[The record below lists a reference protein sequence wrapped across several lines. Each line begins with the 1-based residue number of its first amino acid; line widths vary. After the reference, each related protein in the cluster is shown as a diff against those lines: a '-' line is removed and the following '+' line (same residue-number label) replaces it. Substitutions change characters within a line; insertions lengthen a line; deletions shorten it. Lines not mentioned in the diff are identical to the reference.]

1 MGRPRKN
8 AAKPDAQELALVP
21 EEEQPYQLPE
31 GWKWVRLGGIYQI
44 NPKSKAEDDTLASF
58 VPMEKIDPGMKGT
71 FTFDV
76 QPWGKIKKGHTQFE
90 NGDIAFAKISPCF
103 ENGKSML
110 VQGLKNGLGAGTT
123 ELIVLRQPNVFQK
136 YTFYLVSSSDF
147 IQKGTQTY
155 SGTVGQ
161 QRINMDFVRNYPIPL
176 PPLDVQERIVT
187 HIESLFAKLDEA
199 KEKAQ
204 AALNSFET
212 RKAAILHKAF
222 TGELTAK
229 WREERGIGKESWSQ
243 KTFANLIHKIE
254 AGKNF
259 RCEERPPV
267 DGEVGV
273 VKVSAVTWG
282 TFNEHESK
290 TCPDSSYYNEHY
302 KIKNGDLL
310 FSRANTIDLVG
321 KFVIVDNIV
330 KTLML
335 SDKILRITTTMT

>member
-155 SGTVGQ
+155 SGTV
-161 QRINMDFVRNYPIPL
+161 
-176 PPLDVQERIVT
+176 
-187 HIESLFAKLDEA
+187 
-199 KEKAQ
+199 
-204 AALNSFET
+204 
-212 RKAAILHKAF
+212 
-222 TGELTAK
+222 
-229 WREERGIGKESWSQ
+229 
-243 KTFANLIHKIE
+243 
-254 AGKNF
+254 
-259 RCEERPPV
+259 
-267 DGEVGV
+267 
-273 VKVSAVTWG
+273 
-282 TFNEHESK
+282 
-290 TCPDSSYYNEHY
+290 
-302 KIKNGDLL
+302 
-310 FSRANTIDLVG
+310 
-321 KFVIVDNIV
+321 
-330 KTLML
+330 
-335 SDKILRITTTMT
+335 